1 MDKASDDFKVAASA
15 SVPGQRGFDYL
26 VVGAGFAGSVLA
38 ERLASQLDQRVLVVD
53 KRPHIG
59 GNAHDRH
66 DDAGLLV
73 HPYGPHIFHTNSAEI
88 FDYLSRFTQWRAYQ
102 HRVLASVD
110 GQLLPIP
117 INLDTVNRLYGMQLT
132 TFELRQFLASVAE
145 PREPVRTAEDAVIRQ
160 VGRDLGEIMTS
171 ALTEVEK
178 AKSITA
184 NLTSME
190 ADVADVA
197 DDLAGDLAP
206 TLSAE
211 QQQVIEDMLEA
222 AVQTPEPTPE
232 ACQRYYDAHKP
243 RFTHG
248 QQAQLRHI
256 LFAVT
261 PGVPVQKLAER
272 AEAALLELTHKDAPA
287 DRFAQLA
294 AELSNCP
301 SGAQGGDLGWVGP
314 QDCAPELAQFLFM
327 QEGGI
332 AKGLQPRLVHSR
344 FGLHIVDVLDQRPGE
359 LAAFDQVQG
368 RIAGE
373 LTLQS
378 RATALRQYML
388 LLVGQARVEGIDL
401 EGADTPLVQ

>member
-1 MDKASDDFKVAASA
+1 MTSTVLDKLEA
-15 SVPGQRGFDYL
+15 
-26 VVGAGFAGSVLA
+26 AGSCGSGSCGCGSAAIDMTPAATTVP
-38 ERLASQLDQRVLVVD
+38 EVRINGRRL
-53 KRPHIG
+53 HIG
-59 GNAHDRH
+59 PGEDLETVRERAWGEVLRQE
-66 DDAGLLV
+66 AVRQGLL
-73 HPYGPHIFHTNSAEI
+73 T
-88 FDYLSRFTQWRAYQ
+88 D
-102 HRVLASVD
+102 D
-110 GQLLPIP
+110 
-117 INLDTVNRLYGMQLT
+117 
-132 TFELRQFLASVAE
+132 
-145 PREPVRTAEDAVIRQ
+145 
-160 VGRDLGEIMTS
+160 VGER
-171 ALTEVEK
+171 
-178 AKSITA
+178 
-184 NLTSME
+184 
-190 ADVADVA
+190 
-197 DDLAGDLAP
+197 AP
-206 TLSAE
+206 TLSAD
-211 QQQVIEDMLEA
+211 QQQVIEDMLDA

-294 AELSNCP
+294 VELSNCP

-327 QEGGI
+327 QDGGL
-332 AKGLQPRLVHSR
+332 ARGLQPRLVHSR
-344 FGLHIVDVLDQRPGE
+344 YGLHIVDVQDQKPGQQAL
-359 LAAFDQVQG
+359 LAQVQS

-388 LLVGQARVEGIDL
+388 LLVGQAQVHGIEL
-401 EGADTPLVQ
+401 EGAETPLVQ

>member
-1 MDKASDDFKVAASA
+1 MEQMLEQAEATGGCGSGSCGCGAAA
-15 SVPGQRGFDYL
+15 IDMTPAATTVPEVRINGR
-26 VVGAGFAGSVLA
+26 
-38 ERLASQLDQRVLVVD
+38 RL
-53 KRPHIG
+53 HIG
-59 GNAHDRH
+59 PGEDLETVRERAWGEVQRQEAVRQGLRT
-66 DDAGLLV
+66 DD
-73 HPYGPHIFHTNSAEI
+73 E
-88 FDYLSRFTQWRAYQ
+88 
-102 HRVLASVD
+102 
-110 GQLLPIP
+110 
-117 INLDTVNRLYGMQLT
+117 
-132 TFELRQFLASVAE
+132 
-145 PREPVRTAEDAVIRQ
+145 
-160 VGRDLGEIMTS
+160 
-171 ALTEVEK
+171 
-178 AKSITA
+178 
-184 NLTSME
+184 
-190 ADVADVA
+190 
-197 DDLAGDLAP
+197 GDLAP
-206 TLSAE
+206 TLSAD
-211 QQQVIEDMLEA
+211 QQEVIEDMLDA

-272 AEAALLELTHKDAPA
+272 AEAALLELTHKDAPVG
-287 DRFAQLA
+287 RFAQLA

-327 QEGGI
+327 QDGGV

-344 FGLHIVDVLDQRPGE
+344 YGLHIVDVLDQRPGE
-359 LAAFDQVQG
+359 LAAFNQVQS

-388 LLVGQARVEGIDL
+388 LLVGQAQVQGIEM

>member
-1 MDKASDDFKVAASA
+1 MTSTVLDKLEA
-15 SVPGQRGFDYL
+15 
-26 VVGAGFAGSVLA
+26 AGSCGSGSCGCGSAAIDMTLA
-38 ERLASQLDQRVLVVD
+38 ATTVPEVRINGRRL
-53 KRPHIG
+53 HIG
-59 GNAHDRH
+59 PGEDLETVRERAWGEVLRQE
-66 DDAGLLV
+66 AVRQGLL
-73 HPYGPHIFHTNSAEI
+73 T
-88 FDYLSRFTQWRAYQ
+88 D
-102 HRVLASVD
+102 D
-110 GQLLPIP
+110 
-117 INLDTVNRLYGMQLT
+117 
-132 TFELRQFLASVAE
+132 
-145 PREPVRTAEDAVIRQ
+145 
-160 VGRDLGEIMTS
+160 VGE
-171 ALTEVEK
+171 
-178 AKSITA
+178 
-184 NLTSME
+184 
-190 ADVADVA
+190 
-197 DDLAGDLAP
+197 LAP
-206 TLSAE
+206 TLSAD
-211 QQQVIEDMLEA
+211 QQQVIEDMLDA
-222 AVQTPEPTPE
+222 AVQTPEPTAE

-327 QEGGI
+327 QDGGL
-332 AKGLQPRLVHSR
+332 ARGLQPRLVHSR
-344 FGLHIVDVLDQRPGE
+344 YGLHIVDVQDQKPGQQAL
-359 LAAFDQVQG
+359 LAQVQS

-388 LLVGQARVEGIDL
+388 LLVGQAQVHGIEL
-401 EGADTPLVQ
+401 EGAETPLVQ

>member
-1 MDKASDDFKVAASA
+1 MEQILEQAEATGGCGSGSCGCGAAA
-15 SVPGQRGFDYL
+15 IDMTPAATTVPEVRINGR
-26 VVGAGFAGSVLA
+26 
-38 ERLASQLDQRVLVVD
+38 RL
-53 KRPHIG
+53 HIG
-59 GNAHDRH
+59 PGED
-66 DDAGLLV
+66 L
-73 HPYGPHIFHTNSAEI
+73 E
-88 FDYLSRFTQWRAYQ
+88 
-102 HRVLASVD
+102 
-110 GQLLPIP
+110 
-117 INLDTVNRLYGMQLT
+117 TVRERTWG
-132 TFELRQFLASVAE
+132 EVLRQEA
-145 PREPVRTAEDAVIRQ
+145 VRQ
-160 VGRDLGEIMTS
+160 SL
-171 ALTEVEK
+171 LT
-178 AKSITA
+178 
-184 NLTSME
+184 
-190 ADVADVA
+190 
-197 DDLAGDLAP
+197 DDEGDLAP
-206 TLSAE
+206 TLSAD
-211 QQQVIEDMLEA
+211 QQEVIEDMLDA

-272 AEAALLELTHKDAPA
+272 AEAALLELTHKDAPVG
-287 DRFAQLA
+287 RFAQLA

-327 QEGGI
+327 QDGGV

-344 FGLHIVDVLDQRPGE
+344 YGLHIVDVLDQRPGE
-359 LAAFDQVQG
+359 LAAFNQVQS

-388 LLVGQARVEGIDL
+388 LLVGQAQVQGIEM

>member
-1 MDKASDDFKVAASA
+1 MEQMLEQAEATGGCGSGSCGCGAAA
-15 SVPGQRGFDYL
+15 IDMTPAATTVPEVRINGR
-26 VVGAGFAGSVLA
+26 
-38 ERLASQLDQRVLVVD
+38 RL
-53 KRPHIG
+53 HIG
-59 GNAHDRH
+59 PGEDLETVR
-66 DDAGLLV
+66 
-73 HPYGPHIFHTNSAEI
+73 E
-88 FDYLSRFTQWRAYQ
+88 RAWGE
-102 HRVLASVD
+102 V
-110 GQLLPIP
+110 
-117 INLDTVNRLYGMQLT
+117 
-132 TFELRQFLASVAE
+132 LRQEA
-145 PREPVRTAEDAVIRQ
+145 VRQ
-160 VGRDLGEIMTS
+160 SL
-171 ALTEVEK
+171 LT
-178 AKSITA
+178 
-184 NLTSME
+184 
-190 ADVADVA
+190 
-197 DDLAGDLAP
+197 DDEGDLAP
-206 TLSAE
+206 TLSAD
-211 QQQVIEDMLEA
+211 QQEVIEDMLDA

-272 AEAALLELTHKDAPA
+272 AEAALLELTHKDAPVG
-287 DRFAQLA
+287 RFAQLA

-327 QEGGI
+327 QDGGV

-344 FGLHIVDVLDQRPGE
+344 YGLHIVDVLDQRPGE
-359 LAAFDQVQG
+359 LAAFNQVQS

-388 LLVGQARVEGIDL
+388 LLVGQAQVQGIEM
-401 EGADTPLVQ
+401 EGADTPLMQ

>member
-1 MDKASDDFKVAASA
+1 MTSTVLDKLEA
-15 SVPGQRGFDYL
+15 
-26 VVGAGFAGSVLA
+26 AGSCGSGSCGCGSAAIDMTPAATTVP
-38 ERLASQLDQRVLVVD
+38 EVRINGRRL
-53 KRPHIG
+53 HIG
-59 GNAHDRH
+59 PGEDLETVRERAWGEVLRQE
-66 DDAGLLV
+66 AVRQGLL
-73 HPYGPHIFHTNSAEI
+73 T
-88 FDYLSRFTQWRAYQ
+88 D
-102 HRVLASVD
+102 D
-110 GQLLPIP
+110 
-117 INLDTVNRLYGMQLT
+117 
-132 TFELRQFLASVAE
+132 
-145 PREPVRTAEDAVIRQ
+145 
-160 VGRDLGEIMTS
+160 VGER
-171 ALTEVEK
+171 
-178 AKSITA
+178 
-184 NLTSME
+184 
-190 ADVADVA
+190 
-197 DDLAGDLAP
+197 AP
-206 TLSAE
+206 TLSAD
-211 QQQVIEDMLEA
+211 QQQVIEDMLDA

-287 DRFAQLA
+287 ERFAQLA

-327 QEGGI
+327 QDGGL
-332 AKGLQPRLVHSR
+332 ARGLQPRLVHSR
-344 FGLHIVDVLDQRPGE
+344 YGLHIVDVQDQKPGQQAL
-359 LAAFDQVQG
+359 LAQVQS

-388 LLVGQARVEGIDL
+388 LLVGQAQVHGIEL
-401 EGADTPLVQ
+401 EGAETPLVQ

>member
-1 MDKASDDFKVAASA
+1 MEQMLEQAEATGGCGSGSCGCGAAA
-15 SVPGQRGFDYL
+15 IDMTPAATTVPEVRINGR
-26 VVGAGFAGSVLA
+26 
-38 ERLASQLDQRVLVVD
+38 RL
-53 KRPHIG
+53 HIG
-59 GNAHDRH
+59 PGEDLETVR
-66 DDAGLLV
+66 
-73 HPYGPHIFHTNSAEI
+73 E
-88 FDYLSRFTQWRAYQ
+88 RAWCE
-102 HRVLASVD
+102 V
-110 GQLLPIP
+110 
-117 INLDTVNRLYGMQLT
+117 
-132 TFELRQFLASVAE
+132 LRQEA
-145 PREPVRTAEDAVIRQ
+145 VRQ
-160 VGRDLGEIMTS
+160 SL
-171 ALTEVEK
+171 L
-178 AKSITA
+178 
-184 NLTSME
+184 N
-190 ADVADVA
+190 
-197 DDLAGDLAP
+197 DDEGDLAP
-206 TLSAE
+206 TLSAD
-211 QQQVIEDMLEA
+211 QQEVIEDMLDA

-272 AEAALLELTHKDAPA
+272 AEAALLELTHKDAPVG
-287 DRFAQLA
+287 RFAQLA

-327 QEGGI
+327 QDGGV

-344 FGLHIVDVLDQRPGE
+344 YGLHIVDVLDQRPGE
-359 LAAFDQVQG
+359 LAAFNQVQS

-373 LTLQS
+373 LSLQS

-388 LLVGQARVEGIDL
+388 LLVGQAQVQGIEM